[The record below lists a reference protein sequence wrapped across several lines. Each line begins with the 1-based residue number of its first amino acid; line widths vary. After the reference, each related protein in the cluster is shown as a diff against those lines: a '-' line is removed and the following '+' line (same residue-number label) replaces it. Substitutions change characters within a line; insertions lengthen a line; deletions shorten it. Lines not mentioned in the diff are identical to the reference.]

1 MGKIQSKE
9 TGLSTIPLLFIVLEA
24 LAGLK
29 KKENWRDQHKKSRNQ
44 TISLS
49 RWHDIIHEKFQKLP
63 VLITYIINKFTNA
76 AGYRI
81 NLKKINNSPMYQQQT
96 YK

>member
-29 KKENWRDQHKKSRNQ
+29 KKK
-44 TISLS
+44 
-49 RWHDIIHEKFQKLP
+49 
-63 VLITYIINKFTNA
+63 
-76 AGYRI
+76 
-81 NLKKINNSPMYQQQT
+81 KKIEEINIRKVEIKLFLFPDDMILYMRNSKNYLFLLHT
-96 YK
+96 

>member
-29 KKENWRDQHKKSRNQ
+29 KK
-44 TISLS
+44 
-49 RWHDIIHEKFQKLP
+49 
-63 VLITYIINKFTNA
+63 
-76 AGYRI
+76 
-81 NLKKINNSPMYQQQT
+81 KKIEEINIRKVEIKLFLFPDDMILYMRNSKNYLFLLHT
-96 YK
+96 